1 MATTYPWPVRYLPGK
16 LVCNEGDT
24 AAIKEYEVMTDDQ
37 KRAKGGLWWSMHDI
51 VEVFGGFIK
60 EENDA
65 NYFNYI
71 LDLSSPETMEARI
84 VEPSLINTIDTVMT
98 ANFNELSN
106 KIKTDF
112 TNQALANSAN
122 TSAAVANAASA
133 NRNIAYPPQPGAL
146 GNQQVPAITNIPG
159 TGTDSIYSAK
169 ILEKECLKDLARV
182 PITSKSRVFVIQ
194 KDLLPATAAMI
205 ERLKKKGDYE
215 AIKAVAPTGLNLNEV
230 PAAAPAMPAM
240 PMAPAP
246 AMPMAPAMP
255 AAPTWPVQQLGPAPV
270 QTQVGGII
278 PKTRKG
284 KKRAHKKRVTRRR
297 RRKVVPL

>member
-24 AAIKEYEVMTDDQ
+24 AAIKEYEAMTDDQ
-37 KRAKGGLWWSMHDI
+37 KKVKGGLWWSMHDI
-51 VEVFGGFIK
+51 VDVFGGFIK

-84 VEPSLINTIDTVMT
+84 VEPNLITGVDTVLVT
-98 ANFNELSN
+98 KFTDLSN
-106 KIKTDF
+106 EIRNDF
-112 TNQALANSAN
+112 TNQALINANNS
-122 TSAAVANAASA
+122 SAAVANAAAA
-133 NRNIAYPPQPGAL
+133 NRLTSFPG
-146 GNQQVPAITNIPG
+146 QQGAPVMGAAPVGVAQIPG
-159 TGTDSIYSAK
+159 VSAESKYSARN
-169 ILEKECLKDLARV
+169 LEKECLKDLARV
-182 PITSKSRVFVIQ
+182 PITSKSRVFVVQ

-215 AIKAVAPTGLNLNEV
+215 AIKEVAPTGLNLNEV
-230 PAAAPAMPAM
+230 PVPAPGM
-240 PMAPAP
+240 P

-255 AAPTWPVQQLGPAPV
+255 AAPVLQLGPAPGV
-270 QTQVGGII
+270 TQVGGII